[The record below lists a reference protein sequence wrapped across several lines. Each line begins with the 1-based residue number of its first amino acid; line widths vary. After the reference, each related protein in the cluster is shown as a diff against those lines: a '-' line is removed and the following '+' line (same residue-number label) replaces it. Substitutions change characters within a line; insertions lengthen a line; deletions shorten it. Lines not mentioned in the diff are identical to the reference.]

1 MRAAARAICLVATVV
16 GVAAL
21 AVPPAGARSFHLAS
35 VEVDARLGSQGDM
48 RVVESITYDFDGSF
62 SVGERPIPPGPYGLS
77 GFQVT
82 DEEGD
87 RLPISGTPHNLQW
100 EFDAE
105 DERRTFEIAYTVT
118 DVLRTGS
125 DVADLRWQ
133 WLGPQH
139 PGVDR
144 FRADLRVP
152 GDGSD
157 VVAWGRGPLSGQVA
171 ADGPVVTWQ
180 AEKVP
185 PGVSVEGRVAVPIL
199 AIGLPP
205 GPAPIL
211 PGIVADERAAADEA
225 NRRRSI
231 LSFGTTDP
239 ERLARINRWFILV
252 PLVGWITFGLLW
264 REWGPEPEGRRDI
277 SRHVREPPS
286 DPPALVPPLLSYGA
300 LDGAALA
307 ATVVD
312 LAQRGAL
319 HITEDRGKG
328 DLGGTV
334 EWRFD
339 RGRNPGGLRPF
350 EQKVLHRL
358 FEHGSTSTYSQLAAW
373 AQQNPRLARRWW
385 SDFADLVNDEFRARG
400 YVESGPAF
408 PVVLN
413 VGVVMVVLALSVN
426 ALVLGAIVG
435 VVGIA
440 SALVQFGATLMVGRR
455 SPRGA
460 RRAAEWRAFRRFLL
474 DFSNM
479 RNAPG
484 GHLDLWERYLV
495 YGVAL
500 GISEDVSKGIAMK
513 IPVDQQSGFASWY
526 RTVGPG
532 GIARF
537 GVYAASF
544 RTAMSSL
551 FGPASAGQ
559 TSVGKVAS
567 GDLGAVPSGAGER
580 AG

>member
-21 AVPPAGARSFHLAS
+21 AVPPAAARSFHLAA
-35 VEVDARLGSQGDM
+35 VEVEAVLGHGGDM

-62 SVGERPIPPGPYGLS
+62 SVGQRPIPPGPYGLS
-77 GFQVT
+77 DFQVA
-82 DEEGD
+82 DEDGG
-87 RLPISGTPHNLQW
+87 RLPISGAPHNLQW

-105 DERRTFEIAYTVT
+105 DELRTFEITYTVT

-125 DVADLRWQ
+125 DVADLRWE

-144 FRADLRVP
+144 FRASLRVP

-157 VVAWGRGPLSGQVA
+157 VLAWGRGPLSGDVEV
-171 ADGPVVTWQ
+171 DGSMVTWE
-180 AEKVP
+180 AENLP
-185 PGVSVEGRVAVPIL
+185 PGVPVDGRVAIPIEEVGMP
-199 AIGLPP
+199 A

-211 PGIVADERAAADEA
+211 PGMAADEQAAADEA

-231 LSFGTTDP
+231 LKFATTDSV
-239 ERLARINRWFILV
+239 RVGRINRWFILI
-252 PLVGWITFGLLW
+252 PLVGWIAFGLLW
-264 REWGPEPEGRRDI
+264 REWGAEPESRRDI
-277 SRHVREPPS
+277 GRHVREPPH

-300 LDGAALA
+300 LDGSALA
-307 ATVVD
+307 ATIVD

-319 HITEDRGKG
+319 QITEERAGR
-328 DLGGTV
+328 DLGGAV

-339 RGRNPGGLRPF
+339 RGRHPGGLRPF

-358 FEHGSTSTYSQLAAW
+358 FEHGPTSTYSELAAW
-373 AQQNPRLARRWW
+373 AEQDPRLARRWW

-413 VGVVMVVLALSVN
+413 VGVAMVVLALSVN
-426 ALVLGAIVG
+426 ALVLGAIAG

-440 SALVQFGATLMVGRR
+440 SALAQFGATLVVGRR
-455 SPRGA
+455 SPRGT
-460 RRAAEWRAFRRFLL
+460 RRAAEWKAFRRFLL

-484 GHLDLWERYLV
+484 GHLELWERYLV

-500 GISEDVSKGIAMK
+500 GISEEVSKGIAMK
-513 IPVDQQSGFASWY
+513 IPVEQQPAFASWY
-526 RTVGPG
+526 RSVGPG

-544 RTAMSSL
+544 RSAMSAY
-551 FGPASAGQ
+551 FGPAPAGQ
-559 TSVGKVAS
+559 VSVGKVAS
-567 GDLGAVPSGAGER
+567 GVGEPGPSATGQR

>member
-1 MRAAARAICLVATVV
+1 MRAAARAICLAATVV

-21 AVPPAGARSFHLAS
+21 AVPPAGAQSFHLAS
-35 VEVDARLGSQGDM
+35 VEVEALLAYQGDM

-62 SVGERPIPPGPYGLS
+62 SSGERPIPPGPYGLTD
-77 GFQVT
+77 FQVT
-82 DEEGD
+82 DEDGD
-87 RLPISGTPHNLQW
+87 RLPISGAPHNLQW

-144 FRADLRVP
+144 FRARLRVP

-157 VVAWGRGPLSGQVA
+157 VLAWGRGPLSREVDL
-171 ADGPVVTWQ
+171 DGPVVTWQ

-185 PGVSVEGRVAVPIL
+185 PGIPIDGRVAIPIL
-199 AIGLPP
+199 AVGLPA

-231 LSFGTTDP
+231 LKFETTDP
-239 ERLARINRWFILV
+239 VRLGRINRWFVLI
-252 PLVGWITFGLLW
+252 PLVGWMTFGLLW
-264 REWGPEPEGRRDI
+264 REWGAEPEGRRDVG
-277 SRHVREPPS
+277 RHVREPPP

-307 ATVVD
+307 ATIVD

-319 HITEDRGKG
+319 QITEERGDR
-328 DLGGTV
+328 DVGGAV

-339 RGRNPGGLRPF
+339 SGRHPGGLRPF
-350 EQKVLHRL
+350 EQKTLQKL
-358 FEHGSTSTYSQLAAW
+358 FENGSTSTFSGLAAW
-373 AQQNPRLARRWW
+373 TQQNPAVARRWW
-385 SDFADLVNDEFRARG
+385 SDFADLVNDEFRSRG

-413 VGVVMVVLALSVN
+413 LGVAMVVLALSIS
-426 ALVLGAIVG
+426 ALVLGAIAG
-435 VVGIA
+435 IVGIV
-440 SALVQFGATLMVGRR
+440 SALAQFGATLWVGRR
-455 SPRGA
+455 SPRGT
-460 RRAAEWRAFRRFLL
+460 RRATEWKAFRRFLL

-479 RNAPG
+479 RSAPS
-484 GHLDLWERYLV
+484 GHLGLWERYLV
-495 YGVAL
+495 YSVAL

-513 IPVDQQSGFASWY
+513 IPVEQQSSFAGWY

-544 RTAMSSL
+544 RSAMSAA
-551 FGPASAGQ
+551 FGSAG
-559 TSVGKVAS
+559 
-567 GDLGAVPSGAGER
+567 
-580 AG
+580 